1 MAAVTLFNWNVRV
14 YYEDTDAGGV
24 VYHSNYLNFMERA
37 RTEWLRNLGFEQ
49 TYLKDELSIV
59 FVVYS
64 AQIDFKNPAKF
75 NDLLTVSSK
84 IAKIGRSSFEVA
96 QTITLNAQLLTQ
108 ALIRI
113 VCVNPYTF
121 RPVAIP
127 SVLLSKMEQT

>member
-1 MAAVTLFNWNVRV
+1 MAAVNLFNWNVRV

-24 VYHSNYLNFMERA
+24 VYHSHYLNFMERA

-49 TYLKDELSIV
+49 TTLKDELNII
-59 FVVYS
+59 FVVHS
-64 AQIDFKNPAKF
+64 AQIDFKKPAKF
-75 NDLLTVSSK
+75 NDLLTVSCE

-96 QTITLNAQLLTQ
+96 QTITFNAQLLTQ

-113 VCVNPYTF
+113 VCVNPNTF

>member
-64 AQIDFKNPAKF
+64 AQIDFKKPAKF

-84 IAKIGRSSFEVA
+84 IEKIGRSSFEVA